1 MMAAKAKKERM
12 MMNKVN
18 LIKLMGEENT
28 EDGITGLGNYL
39 MD

>member
-1 MMAAKAKKERM
+1 MMAAKAKKRM

-18 LIKLMGEENT
+18 LIKLMGEENA